1 VRTRSDIR
9 NVAIIAHVDHGK
21 TTLVDAML
29 KQSGVFREGAA
40 TETRMMDSNPLE
52 KERGITIL
60 AKNTAVKH
68 GDVKFNIVDT
78 PGHADFG
85 GEVERVLQM
94 VQGVVLL
101 VDAAEG
107 VMPQTRFVLRKN
119 TAVKHGDVKF
129 NIVDTPGHADFGG
142 EVERVLQMVQGVV
155 LLVDAAEGVMPQTRF
170 VLRKALELDLHSIVV
185 VNKIDRKDARAE
197 EVVNE
202 VFDLFI
208 ELGASDEQADFP
220 VVYTNGRAGIA
231 QYKLEDKGENLE
243 PLFETIVKHI
253 PEAPAEDGG
262 FQMLVSAIDHN
273 KYVGRIGIGRVFR
286 GSMKV
291 NSAIAKIAHDG
302 GAIENGL
309 RLTKI
314 LAFAGL
320 ERIEI
325 EEATA
330 GDIICVSGI
339 DGLNIGDTIA
349 SADVPEGITAVAV
362 DEPTVAMFF
371 MVNNSPFAGKEGKFL
386 TSRQIRDR
394 LMRELESNVAL
405 RVADTESADTFE
417 VRGRGE
423 LHLSILIETMR
434 REGFEVGVSK
444 PQVIITERD
453 GVKMEPVEYV
463 VIDVQEE
470 YSGAV
475 IESLGRRRA
484 MMSNM
489 FQVGETRRLEYT
501 MPTRAIF
508 GLRGELL
515 TLSRGTAVMSH
526 TYHDHQPLAGDIPGR
541 SVGAL
546 VASETGVTT
555 EYAMV
560 GLESRG
566 RFFVGP
572 QIEVY
577 EGMVV
582 GRTNDDKDIAINVVK
597 AKKLTNMRASGSDD
611 STKVSPPEEMSLE
624 RAIEFIEDDELVEIT
639 PKSIRIRKRQLNETD
654 RLRSRKRGD
663 KVLA

>member
-107 VMPQTRFVLRKN
+107 VMPQTRFVLRK
-119 TAVKHGDVKF
+119 
-129 NIVDTPGHADFGG
+129 
-142 EVERVLQMVQGVV
+142 
-155 LLVDAAEGVMPQTRF
+155 
-170 VLRKALELDLHSIVV
+170 ALELDLHSIVV

-202 VFDLFI
+202 VFDLYI

-231 QYKLEDKGENLE
+231 QYKLEDAGENLE

-339 DGLNIGDTIA
+339 EGLNIGDTIA

-405 RVADTESADTFE
+405 RVEDTDSADTFE

-434 REGFEVGVSK
+434 REGFEIGVSK

-470 YSGAV
+470 YAGAV

-489 FQVGETRRLEYT
+489 FQVGETRRMEYT

-526 TYHDHQPLAGDIPGR
+526 TYHDHQPLAGEIPGR

-546 VASETGVTT
+546 VASETGFTT

-572 QIEVY
+572 QIDVY

-639 PKSIRIRKRQLNETD
+639 PKSIRIRKRMLNETD
-654 RLRSRKRGD
+654 RLRARKRGD